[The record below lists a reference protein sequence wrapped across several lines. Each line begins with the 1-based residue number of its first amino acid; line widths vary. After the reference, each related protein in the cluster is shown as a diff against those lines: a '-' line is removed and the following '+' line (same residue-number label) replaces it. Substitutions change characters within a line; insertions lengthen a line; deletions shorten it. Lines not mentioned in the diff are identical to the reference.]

1 MPRIPTTTLTVL
13 LLFGAA
19 GCRNTLPCTGCEEP
33 ADVDA
38 DAGDG
43 DEPLPDLPCGGADL
57 MTDNLNCGTC
67 GNECWVWY
75 EGSQYQAGG
84 CEQGECSRS
93 TWSICSTP
101 YFGATCEEVCGG
113 RECLPGGCS
122 GLTAMVFEVLPF
134 HGCPTSSELTSGD
147 YKPVM
152 LLTGACDEPIPWEPQ
167 GHNQFARE
175 AMCCCE
181 SEAPP

>member
-33 ADVDA
+33 ADV
-38 DAGDG
+38 GDG
-43 DEPLPDLPCGGADL
+43 DGDSDEPLPDLPCGGADL

-67 GNECWVWY
+67 GHECGFWY
-75 EGSQYQAGG
+75 EGTEYQAGG

-93 TWSICSTP
+93 AWSVCSDSNHGT
-101 YFGATCEEVCGG
+101 TCEEVCGG

-122 GLTAMVFEVLPF
+122 GITAMVFEVDHWATCPF
-134 HGCPTSSELTSGD
+134 DEFTPT
-147 YKPVM
+147 V
-152 LLTGACDEPIPWEPQ
+152 LLKGACNEPIPWEPE
-167 GHNQFARE
+167 GDPSNARR